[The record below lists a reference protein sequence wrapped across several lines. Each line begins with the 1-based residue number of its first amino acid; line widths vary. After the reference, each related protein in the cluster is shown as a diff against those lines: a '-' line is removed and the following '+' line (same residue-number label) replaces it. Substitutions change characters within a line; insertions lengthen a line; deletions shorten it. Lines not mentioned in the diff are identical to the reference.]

1 MIDAIEQQIIA
12 ELAGVP
18 AKTDA
23 EGGQGSE
30 VPWTKYVKQ
39 ALVDIGRLNG
49 FKTAASGCSSDD
61 GAEWLY
67 DVVWYEVDE
76 HGNMRDVPLVAEC
89 EWGGPRAIKVDFEK
103 LLVARARYR
112 VMIFQTSTDA
122 ESQRSINLLKGC
134 ITNCKLSRAGDRY
147 LFLVWVRDH
156 WATSESYVV
165 P

>member
-1 MIDAIEQQIIA
+1 MFDAIEQQIVD

-18 AKTDA
+18 AKANA
-23 EGGQGSE
+23 EDGQRSE

-39 ALVDIGRLNG
+39 AVVDVGRRNG
-49 FKTAASGCSSDD
+49 SRTAASGCSSDD

-67 DVVWYEVDE
+67 DVVWYQVDE
-76 HGNMRDVPLVAEC
+76 QGSMKDVPLVAEC
-89 EWGGPRAIKVDFEK
+89 EWGGPRAIKGDFEK

-122 ESQRSINLLKGC
+122 EAQASINLLKGY
-134 ITNCKLSRAGDRY
+134 ITNCRLSRAGDRY
-147 LFLVWVRDH
+147 LFVVWARDR
-156 WATSESYVV
+156 WAPPESYVV